1 MMVRGVVLKLRYG
14 HMRRVTI
21 ILLIVATAFYFIS
34 TTSISTIIARY
45 SRDLGISVERTSVL
59 WSTTFLIALTLR
71 LWAGYVAD
79 RVGFFKVLIIGL
91 ISLIVSLIIYSL
103 PSVNYPL
110 LLMGR
115 AIQGVSRA
123 FFISPSITATAVLAG
138 NWAGVALGIR
148 SAVVSLS
155 NAITPPLAGMAADSM
170 GYRAVFTVSLVM
182 AFTSLFFLL
191 LVRKGSTTPQAG
203 IVSEGSVG
211 WSKIITGEALLITTS
226 NSMLGASFMS
236 ISGIVQMHYRDLGIS
251 ARSYGLLFMSIA
263 LPSLLTRLISGK
275 LVNRVAPEIISVSG
289 FTLLLLGT
297 TLFTKYYLI
306 PYAYIPATIYGLG
319 VGLIVP
325 ANQYKM
331 ITIAPK
337 GGENRAV
344 AMLNMG
350 FDAGSFIGP
359 VIFGYIASVRGYVE
373 SYRCLVIPPL
383 IAILNYA
390 LMLTKLKKD

>member
-1 MMVRGVVLKLRYG
+1 MLKLRYG
-14 HMRRVTI
+14 HMRGVTI
-21 ILLIVATAFYFIS
+21 TLLIVATAFYFIS
-34 TTSISTIIARY
+34 ATSISTIIARY

-59 WSTTFLIALTLR
+59 WSTTFLIALILR

-91 ISLIVSLIIYSL
+91 TSLIASLIIYSL
-103 PSVNYPL
+103 PSVNYSL
-110 LLMGR
+110 LLIGR
-115 AIQGVSRA
+115 TIQGVSRA
-123 FFISPSITATAVLAG
+123 FFISPSITATAVLAD
-138 NWAGVALGIR
+138 NWAGVVLGIR
-148 SAVVSLS
+148 SAVISLS
-155 NAITPPLAGMAADSM
+155 NAITPPLAGMAADNM

-191 LVRKGSTTPQAG
+191 LVRRGLTAPQAE
-203 IVSEGSVG
+203 IMSEGSVS

-226 NSMLGASFMS
+226 NSMLGVSFMS

-275 LVNRVAPEIISVSG
+275 LVNRITPEIISVSG

-325 ANQYKM
+325 ANQYRM

-373 SYRCLVIPPL
+373 SYRYLVIPPS